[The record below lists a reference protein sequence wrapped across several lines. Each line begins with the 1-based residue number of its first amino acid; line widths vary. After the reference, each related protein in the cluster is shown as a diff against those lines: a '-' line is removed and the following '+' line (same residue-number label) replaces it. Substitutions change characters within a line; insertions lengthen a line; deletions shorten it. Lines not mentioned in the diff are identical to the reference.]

1 MDDYA
6 IVWRLNDL
14 MAQQK
19 IMSLNDLH
27 AQLEC
32 NEYKISK
39 AQLRRLVAQS
49 PQRVE
54 LELLAAL
61 CRVLECS
68 VGELLYQGV
77 FEMAIQQTHED
88 VEEDVAPDADKPA
101 MRREPVYSPL
111 TQIEIDFEV

>member
-27 AQLEC
+27 AQLEDHD
-32 NEYKISK
+32 YKISK

-77 FEMAIQQTHED
+77 FEMAIKQD
-88 VEEDVAPDADKPA
+88 VEEDVAPDVDKPA